1 MSLLVAWVVFPLV
14 LAVVCL
20 GCGLLVELI
29 SGVRLTGA
37 LLAPT
42 GLATVI
48 VVASL
53 ATASSATARLAT
65 PAVVMLAVVG
75 LGLTTPWRG
84 VRLDRWALATALAV
98 FAVYAAPIVLSG
110 QATFAGYI
118 TLDDTAT
125 WLAMTDRVM
134 EHGRDLSGLQP
145 STYEAALDIY
155 VRESGYP
162 VGSFLPLGVGSK
174 LVGMDIAWLFQPY
187 IAFVAAM
194 VGLSLYRLPARLVA
208 SPRVRAFVAFIATQA
223 ALIYG
228 YAMWSGIKEMTSV
241 ALVTLFAAL
250 LPDAISARGPSKW
263 HAVRAVLPLAV
274 TVAAELSAL
283 SVGGI
288 AWLLPA
294 FALAATA
301 AVRLSFRLLALKA
314 LALTIF
320 VAILSV
326 PALLTAEAFVR
337 RETGTESLTSE
348 AEIGNLFHPLS
359 WLQFFGIWPAGD
371 FRDRPKDLD
380 ATRILIVLLVLAAA
394 AGVWWAWRRRAWSVL
409 LYVAAVEIGA
419 LLLITQGSPWIDAKA
434 MATASPAVLLVG
446 LAACGRAFELGR
458 RVEATVVAV
467 AIAGGVLWSTVLAY
481 HGVWLAPRPQL
492 AELESIGERFAGD
505 GPTLMTEYQPYG
517 ARHFL
522 RRMDPEAA
530 TELRRRTVP
539 LLNGEALDPRLYGDL
554 DRFRLDGILVYK
566 TLVLRRSPTE
576 SRPPGAYQLVWSG
589 SYYDVWQQ
597 DRSFPAI
604 REHLPLGDAYD
615 PAEIPAC
622 DDILAL
628 ARRAGSSGRLAA
640 PVRTTTV
647 LLDLT
652 EARYP
657 AAWQSLSGLLYP
669 HAGGTLHTNV
679 TLRRSARYRVWVG
692 GSFRDRLRLFVD
704 DSPLA
709 SLRHRLENEG
719 QYNDF
724 GEVDLQA
731 GAHDLALRYDESV
744 VPPGTGG
751 FQFGIGPL
759 ILTRDTSDA
768 PLTYVSAANARTLC
782 GKNLDWVEATA

>member
-14 LAVVCL
+14 LAVLCL

-29 SGVRLTGA
+29 SGVRLPAA

-53 ATASSATARLAT
+53 AAESSATAKLAT
-65 PAVVMLAVVG
+65 PAVVMLTVVG
-75 LGLTTPWRG
+75 LGLTTPWRA
-84 VRLDRWALATALAV
+84 VRLDRWALATAFAV

-125 WLAMTDRVM
+125 WLAITDRVM
-134 EHGRDLSGLQP
+134 EHGHDLSGLQP
-145 STYEAALDIY
+145 STYEAALDM
-155 VRESGYP
+155 VRESYP

-194 VGLSLYRLPARLVA
+194 VGLSLYSLPARLIV
-208 SPRVRAFVAFIATQA
+208 SSRLRAFVAFIAAQA

-228 YAMWSGIKEMTSV
+228 YGMWGGIKEMTSV
-241 ALVTLFAAL
+241 ALITLFAAL
-250 LPDAISARGPSKW
+250 LPDAISAKGPSKW

-274 TVAAELSAL
+274 TVAAELVAL

-294 FALAATA
+294 FVLAATA
-301 AVRLSFRLLALKA
+301 AVRLNFRLFAIKA
-314 LALTIF
+314 LALMVF

-326 PALLTAEAFVR
+326 PALLVAERFVR
-337 RETGTESLTSE
+337 TGAGLTSQ

-359 WLQFFGIWPAGD
+359 WLQFFGIWPAAD
-371 FRDRPKDLD
+371 FRGRPKDLD
-380 ATRILIVLLVLAAA
+380 ATRILIILLVLAAA
-394 AGVWWAWRRRAWSVL
+394 VGVWWAWRRRAWSVL
-409 LYVAAVEIGA
+409 LYLATVEIGA
-419 LLLITQGSPWIDAKA
+419 LLLITQGSPWVDAKVT
-434 MATASPAVLLVG
+434 ATASPAVLLVG
-446 LAACGRAFELGR
+446 LAACGRAFESGR
-458 RVEATVVAV
+458 RVEATVVAA

-539 LLNGEALDPRLYGDL
+539 LLNGEALDPHRYGDL

-597 DRSFPAI
+597 DGSFPAI
-604 REHLPLGDAYD
+604 HEHLPLGDAYD

-657 AAWQSLSGLLYP
+657 AAWQNLSGLLRP
-669 HAGGTLHTNV
+669 HAGGTLDANV
-679 TLRRSARYRVWVG
+679 TLTRSARYRLWVG

-704 DSPLA
+704 RNPLA
-709 SLRHRLENEG
+709 SLRHRLQNEG
-719 QYNDF
+719 QYNDL

-744 VPPGTGG
+744 LPPGAGG

-759 ILTRDTSDA
+759 ILTRDTSDT
-768 PLTYVSAANARTLC
+768 PLTYVSTANARALC
-782 GKNLDWVEATA
+782 GKNLDWVEATG